1 MARPVKERVREHRA
15 RKKARMEKE
24 LMEKG
29 REKTQ
34 LIRDFIEAVGP
45 GRLRFSLLP
54 VEDPDPDLKDPF
66 MVRLYFPDDEARLA
80 TVKFAE
86 SRGMDVDT
94 LIDYVLHRG
103 MKNFLNR
110 ENIDLI
116 E

>member
-24 LMEKG
+24 RMEKE
-29 REKTQ
+29 REENQ
-34 LIRDFIEAVGP
+34 LIGDFIEAVGP

-54 VEDPDPDLKDPF
+54 VDDPDPDLKDPF

-94 LIDYVLHRG
+94 LIDRVLHRG
-103 MKNFLNR
+103 MKTFLGR
-110 ENIDLI
+110 ENIYPV